1 MTVIQA
7 MQEQIRRQKE
17 NSALLEK
24 TNKIVEEVCEEKEV
38 QIAQYAENR
47 FSEVSILSK
56 TDLSCSYTKEEYKQK
71 LDKLQRKA
79 ERLHGEL
86 YRKRIPVVIG
96 FEGWDA
102 AGKGGAIKRLTEKW
116 ILGDMW

>member
-1 MTVIQA
+1 MHN
-7 MQEQIRRQKE
+7 MQKQIFGSFNLVK
-17 NSALLEK
+17 
-24 TNKIVEEVCEEKEV
+24 
-38 QIAQYAENR
+38 NR
-47 FSEVSILSK
+47 S
-56 TDLSCSYTKEEYKQK
+56 SCSYTKEEYKQK

-102 AGKGGAIKRLTEKW
+102 AGKGGAIKRLTEKNGSSG
-116 ILGDMW
+116 ICGKSDSFSE